1 MIGGPSRPPRGQ
13 SVHRQLVTRV
23 VVVYAAVMAV
33 FAAQLVLRQRAF
45 LREKAQS
52 WTLFQGTLLAASALP
67 GVMSNDVAGLQEIL
81 ETLRGD
87 QQVVYAMVL
96 DPRGYILAHTD
107 RRKNGLF
114 LQDARS
120 IEFLRSQPI
129 ARVLPTSDGSVEC
142 AAPVMLAERHFG
154 WLRVKRDLSDD
165 TAHLRSLTYWGAA
178 FTILAIAIGAAV
190 TTALAGAILRPL
202 KLLLRGTERISQNR
216 LDEPIPITTQNEVG
230 VVTKAFNDAMAQLAR
245 QTAERTQAEEQL
257 RAQTA
262 HILEEAVML
271 APAAEEI
278 LSAAT
283 RFAASAADAAVAVR
297 ETAVSIEEIR
307 QTSHLASVQ
316 AGEVLQDAKSAAAIS
331 HRGKEAAEG
340 AGEGMQRIRD
350 QMAGIAAIMQE
361 LSRQTQVI
369 GEIIASVDAIAA
381 TSSLLA
387 VNAAIEARKA
397 GEQGRGF
404 SVVAQEVKHLATQS
418 KQATARVR
426 AILNDIQKAAAAAV
440 LATQQG
446 LSAVNRGAAQS
457 NEAGGS
463 IITLAESISKAA
475 LSAAQIAASS
485 REQLTGIEQV
495 AEAMHSVKTA
505 SAQNVEGA
513 TSLEKAARK
522 LSAMGQRLSGLV
534 KTSSAKQ

>member
-1 MIGGPSRPPRGQ
+1 MIGGPSQPPRGQ

-142 AAPVMLAERHFG
+142 AAPVMLGERHFG

-485 REQLTGIEQV
+485 REQLTGIKQV